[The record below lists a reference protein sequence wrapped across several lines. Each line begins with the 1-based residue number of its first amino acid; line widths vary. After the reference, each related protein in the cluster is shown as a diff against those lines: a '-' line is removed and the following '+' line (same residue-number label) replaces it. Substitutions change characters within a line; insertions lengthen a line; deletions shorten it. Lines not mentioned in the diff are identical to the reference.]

1 MNNEFF
7 LFDDVMF
14 KKKQNPNEPFHLFI
28 IKVVDTCKTFTL
40 MLLIQTLLHFYNKHT
55 QLNLLKKKTL
65 FMAYIGKKH
74 LRLIESQFIQVF
86 LFLLIINIF
95 HL

>member
-1 MNNEFF
+1 MNNECFV
-7 LFDDVMF
+7 FDDVMF

-28 IKVVDTCKTFTL
+28 IRAVNTCKTFTL

-74 LRLIESQFIQVF
+74 LRLIDHN
-86 LFLLIINIF
+86 LFKYF
-95 HL
+95 YSF